1 MSASKPAARPED
13 PGASPFFIIGC
24 VRSGT
29 TMLRNALRMHPNLA
43 SPEETHFY
51 RWAEPFGTEAY
62 TRIVTSNQV
71 LKRHREIDGI
81 TEEEFRRMVM
91 TSRSRDQL
99 YYKYMDLFVSRR
111 KPTAKRWFDKTPQNV
126 YGAALAAGRM
136 ERASF
141 VHIVRHP
148 VNVVSSLRIGKVM
161 KVDPLAGAC
170 NYWNE
175 AVDTMKVLRRAYP
188 ARVYELRYEDFA
200 RDPMTQ
206 MKHLLAFL
214 DEPFKADWFADLAVD
229 GVDHAESGVLS
240 KPEIAT
246 VLALT
251 VWGRGRYG
259 YGDSA
264 QGAGL
269 LPWKR

>member
-1 MSASKPAARPED
+1 MSASKAGAKPE
-13 PGASPFFIIGC
+13 ASAVSPFFIIGC

-51 RWAEPFGTEAY
+51 RWAEPYGTEAY
-62 TRIVTSNQV
+62 TRIVTSNPV

-111 KPTAKRWFDKTPQNV
+111 KPAAKRWFDKTPQNV

-148 VNVVSSLRIGKVM
+148 VNVVASLRIGKVM

-175 AVDTMKVLRRAYP
+175 AVDTMKVLKRAYP
-188 ARVYELRYEDFA
+188 TRVYELRYEDFA
-200 RDPMTQ
+200 RDPMAQ
-206 MKHLLAFL
+206 MKQLLAFL
-214 DEPFKADWFADLAVD
+214 DEPFNADWFADLAVD

-240 KPEIAT
+240 QPEIAT

-264 QGAGL
+264 QALGL

>member
-1 MSASKPAARPED
+1 MSASKPANRPAAA
-13 PGASPFFIIGC
+13 GASPFFIIGC

-43 SPEETHFY
+43 SPEETHFF

-81 TEEEFRRMVM
+81 TEEEFRRMVA
-91 TSRSRDQL
+91 TSRSRDEL
-99 YYKYMDLFVSRR
+99 YYKYMDRFIARR
-111 KPTAKRWFDKTPQNV
+111 KPTARRWFDKTPQNV

-136 ERASF
+136 GRASF

-175 AVDTMKVLRRAYP
+175 AVDTIKVLKRAYP
-188 ARVYELRYEDFA
+188 TRVYELRYEDFA
-200 RDPMTQ
+200 HDPMTQ
-206 MKHLLAFL
+206 MKQLLAYI
-214 DEPFKADWFADLAVD
+214 DEPFQAEWFTDLAIE
-229 GVDHAESGVLS
+229 GVDHGESGVLS
-240 KPEIAT
+240 PQDVEA
-246 VLALT
+246 VLAMT

-259 YGDSA
+259 YGDTA
-264 QGAGL
+264 QALGAP
-269 LPWKR
+269 PWHR